1 MPGEG
6 PGIGPNVTGRPTS
19 IGPLFITA
27 FTRSSILPG
36 NGNYRYYLNA
46 GIIAMTMNGT
56 ALGMGRRPCALTQAC
71 DNQARGTR
79 R

>member
-1 MPGEG
+1 MPGQG

-56 ALGMGRRPCALTQAC
+56 ALGMGRRPRARTHAC